1 MTKRKY
7 IITDSNMTYD
17 GNTDSPDSYTDSTD
31 SYTDSTDSYTDS
43 PTKLYLKF
51 EDLVGHVDH
60 SRFRDK
66 LS

>member
-1 MTKRKY
+1 
-7 IITDSNMTYD
+7 MTYD
-17 GNTDSPDSYTDSTD
+17 GNTDSPNSYTDSTDSYTDSTD